1 MTIKINNTIT
11 LIEYVNKVN
20 SRKDELKA
28 GKLLRDFYECIR
40 ANMNFDRDTVED
52 LWEDPRGIVVACS
65 GESET
70 VKQLT
75 KQHLRYNGWDAHI
88 VPAYKITPRT
98 LDMLPDT
105 THVVVRR
112 PKGV

>member
-1 MTIKINNTIT
+1 MTIKINNIIT
-11 LIEYVNKVN
+11 ATEYVNKVN

-75 KQHLRYNGWDAHI
+75 KQHLRDNGWDAHI
-88 VPAYKITPRT
+88 VPVTKEFLGT
-98 LDMLPDT
+98 LDTLPDI
-105 THVVVRR
+105 THVVVKL
-112 PKGV
+112 PKDL